1 MKGLDM
7 NKETLTQL
15 QEIYF
20 DICDLLDY
28 NELDQEIEGFTCEFD
43 TLRECLEEQRR
54 KLAQI
59 ELSIDLERV

>member
-1 MKGLDM
+1 M

-15 QEIYF
+15 QEVYF
-20 DICDLLDY
+20 DICDLLDN
-28 NELDQEIEGFTCEFD
+28 NELDDTIEGFFEFD
-43 TLRECLEEQRR
+43 TLRQCLEEQRR